1 MGRWE
6 PTPNPDQ
13 EGNMGR
19 WEPTPNPDQEGN
31 MGRWGRFLLRVNR
44 VSQRDCSRFVPKAP
58 CEQVSK
64 YTAQPIPK
72 ELTYH
77 CYFFSLT

>member
-1 MGRWE
+1 
-6 PTPNPDQ
+6 
-13 EGNMGR
+13 
-19 WEPTPNPDQEGN
+19 
-31 MGRWGRFLLRVNR
+31 MGRWGDGEIGRLGRFLLSVNR

-77 CYFFSLT
+77 CYFFSL

>member
-1 MGRWE
+1 MSNGGARSQRSPW
-6 PTPNPDQ
+6 TVFA
-13 EGNMGR
+13 GF
-19 WEPTPNPDQEGN
+19 
-31 MGRWGRFLLRVNR
+31 FLSPIYR

-72 ELTYH
+72 ELTYLCH
-77 CYFFSLT
+77 SFSLI